1 VITDGVS
8 EAQDPAGALFG
19 GARVEAMLARMGRG
33 GATAQSV
40 VEALQA
46 DVGVFVAGAEPA
58 DDITILALR
67 WQGPVSAG

>member
-1 VITDGVS
+1 
-8 EAQDPAGALFG
+8 
-19 GARVEAMLARMGRG
+19 MLARMGRG